1 MVGLVLYSARSGR
14 DDIHRAYRYRN
25 GESSMTIKVDL
36 EKLGAASK
44 TLHKLSGEAAD
55 LDAIQAIPIQVL
67 LPFGGNSTLES
78 VVAAS
83 MMALDV
89 QTSLVPAVSRRLSE
103 IGDLMHAV
111 TVQFQKAEEAS
122 TVTLAATFT
131 KSSGDW
137 QQPK

>member
-1 MVGLVLYSARSGR
+1 
-14 DDIHRAYRYRN
+14 
-25 GESSMTIKVDL
+25 MTIKVDL
-36 EKLGAASK
+36 EKLGTASK

-55 LDAIQAIPIQVL
+55 LDALQAVPIQVL

-78 VVAAS
+78 VVAS
-83 MMALDV
+83 SLMALDV

-137 QQPK
+137 QKPK